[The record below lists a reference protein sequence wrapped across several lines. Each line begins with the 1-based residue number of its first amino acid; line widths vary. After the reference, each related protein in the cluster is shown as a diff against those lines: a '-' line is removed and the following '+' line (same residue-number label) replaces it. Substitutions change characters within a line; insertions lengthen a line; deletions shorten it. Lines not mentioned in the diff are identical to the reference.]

1 MSSRPNARRKSKC
14 SVSEYG
20 RGSSSAMVR
29 YSEKSST
36 SSTPTS
42 CTVRAA
48 LRRRSR
54 KVFTRIDWSHFGP
67 ATRSWSEPKE
77 RYAFNRHSCTRSSA
91 SSPPSRRAREYS
103 RGRLCRARTSNA
115 SRSAAST
122 CRTLPVPTFPSPLKD
137 ERGTE
142 LIASAGKRNAP
153 AECAVLIG
161 REDGERPSA
170 ARRRSGGDD
179 DDPQRRRR
187 GPSGADD
194 RRDQG
199 RRGGGVVHVQDDDD
213 VGGWGDQQGGDLVV
227 PPRGERGG
235 ARRPPRA
242 DRRRIRRAARPR
254 PRPERRG
261 AGAGGAGILLL
272 GGLRLQRGGHGL
284 RARGAVVRDRGGPGP
299 AQLRGHRRGAQAG
312 VLGHPGPREGEGA
325 QRDARAARGALP
337 VRAGHLARARHH
349 RQPGLGGDLARGP
362 LIRATR
368 AAKDRGAARPQAGR
382 PGSHGAGGTSGGRGS
397 REPFADSNG
406 APTPSA
412 P

>member
-1 MSSRPNARRKSKC
+1 
-14 SVSEYG
+14 
-20 RGSSSAMVR
+20 MVR

-115 SRSAAST
+115 SRSAACT

-179 DDPQRRRR
+179 E
-187 GPSGADD
+187 G
-194 RRDQG
+194 G
-199 RRGGGVVHVQDDDD
+199 R
-213 VGGWGDQQGGDLVV
+213 GDQQGGDLVV
-227 PPRGERGG
+227 PPHGERGG

-242 DRRRIRRAARPR
+242 DRRRARRAARPR

-261 AGAGGAGILLL
+261 AGPGGVGVLLL

-299 AQLRGHRRGAQAG
+299 AQLRGH
-312 VLGHPGPREGEGA
+312 
-325 QRDARAARGALP
+325 
-337 VRAGHLARARHH
+337 
-349 RQPGLGGDLARGP
+349 
-362 LIRATR
+362 
-368 AAKDRGAARPQAGR
+368 
-382 PGSHGAGGTSGGRGS
+382 S
-397 REPFADSNG
+397 
-406 APTPSA
+406 
-412 P
+412 